1 MARNLVQEKREEE
14 RAKALEVAD
23 AKEAEAKK
31 PEATTAKA
39 PEEKLVY
46 ITTEQ
51 VTLNNLNVIM
61 AQLDIL
67 SKIVMEGFKQVGV
80 KFEEAKEK

>member
-14 RAKALEVAD
+14 NNKKSEALEAS
-23 AKEAEAKK
+23 KEAKVEAK
-31 PEATTAKA
+31 PTV
-39 PEEKLVY
+39 EEKIVY

-51 VTLNNLNVIM
+51 VTLNNLNVIV
-61 AQLDIL
+61 AQLDIIH
-67 SKIVMEGFKQVGV
+67 SKMIEGFRQVGV